1 MDRAATGSTV
11 CRQSPCGLL
20 LARKGLSNG
29 SKISTEQPDVD
40 HLDGTTRT
48 GFASLGKQLQTDR
61 QIKTPGSPKRNCIRC
76 SMKPPSECSG
86 DAACRSFWGC
96 SVGATVAADNHDV
109 SGSALLHTFVYQSS
123 IV

>member
-20 LARKGLSNG
+20 LARKGLGNG

-76 SMKPPSECSG
+76 SMKPPSGYPAASVSRCLWVCISG
-86 DAACRSFWGC
+86 EPAG
-96 SVGATVAADNHDV
+96 H
-109 SGSALLHTFVYQSS
+109 
-123 IV
+123 